1 MLRHSFL
8 SVVSVLLLA
17 GALVALWL
25 PFGAARLLAMVLIGA
40 AAALLVARIARVDE
54 EEAMLAVRATS
65 YLLVLVSA
73 LLLVFVPSVT
83 TMFLAVLTISISI
96 VGLVLAHAE
105 QCALASEIHL
115 VIHHDIHYGT
125 D

>member
-1 MLRHSFL
+1 MIRGQFL
-8 SVVSVLLLA
+8 TVIAVLLLA

-25 PFGAARLLAMVLIGA
+25 PFGVARLLAMVLIAG

-54 EEAMLAVRATS
+54 EEALLAVRSVS
-65 YLLVLVSA
+65 YVLVLIAAV
-73 LLLVFVPSVT
+73 LLMFVPSVT
-83 TMFLAVLTISISI
+83 TLLLAVLTTSIAV
-96 VGLVLAHAE
+96 VGLVLAHSE
-105 QCALASEIHL
+105 QRALASEIHL